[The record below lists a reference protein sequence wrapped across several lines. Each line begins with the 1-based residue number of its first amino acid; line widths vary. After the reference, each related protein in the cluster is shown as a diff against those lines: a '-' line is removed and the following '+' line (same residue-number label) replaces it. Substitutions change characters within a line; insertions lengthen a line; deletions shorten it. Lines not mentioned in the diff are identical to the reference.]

1 MVANDL
7 EGNHLPKINSEMVQ
21 PGSCINIFQGRFAD
35 LIQQAWDL
43 ALTALLSVACSESSI
58 KNSAPK
64 PEGRDGN
71 RSQRGREALRSPEGL
86 SARDSP
92 VHVCLLCLP
101 GVPCQ

>member
-43 ALTALLSVACSESSI
+43 ALTALPSSAFSESSV
-58 KNSAPK
+58 KTNSPK
-64 PEGRDGN
+64 PEGQDGN
-71 RSQRGREALRSPEGL
+71 HSQRGREALKSPEGL

-92 VHVCLLCLP
+92 LHVCLLCLP
-101 GVPCQ
+101 GAPCQ